1 MVVQVMGKM
10 RGKVEVP
17 ADADK
22 DAVFAAAKSVP
33 NVARHLEGKT
43 IRKEIYVPGRL
54 VNFVAN

>member
-1 MVVQVMGKM
+1 MGKM